1 MKNFKIMKNLIEVY
15 EIAKANAD
23 AIEDAWSNE
32 PENEKLEKAFD
43 EAYREQFTA
52 AENLINEIVKT
63 TSGAVDA
70 ISARKII
77 TTNLEDLKTLV
88 NRAA

>member
-1 MKNFKIMKNLIEVY
+1 MKELIKVY

-52 AENLINEIVKT
+52 AENLIKEIVKT
-63 TSGAVDA
+63 TAGAIDEA
-70 ISARKII
+70 TARKMII
-77 TTNLEDLKTLV
+77 TKLDDLKKII